1 MTMKAK
7 ITSQKSL
14 GRVIAQARLLAGLTQ
29 RELAD
34 KLGTSQRY
42 IWELESGK
50 DSTLLERLLGALEAT
65 GATMTIEI
73 PDDGRPT
80 Q

>member
-1 MTMKAK
+1 MALKAK
-7 ITSQKSL
+7 ITSQDSL
-14 GRVIAQARLLAGLTQ
+14 GRVIAQARLLAGLSQ

-50 DSTLLERLLGALEAT
+50 DSALIERLLGALDAT

-73 PDDGRPT
+73 PEDGDE
-80 Q
+80 

>member
-1 MTMKAK
+1 MVLKAK
-7 ITSQKSL
+7 ITSQDSL
-14 GRVIAQARLLAGLTQ
+14 GRVIAQARLLAGLSQ

-50 DSTLLERLLGALEAT
+50 DSTLIERLLGALDAT

-73 PDDGRPT
+73 PEDGDE
-80 Q
+80 

>member
-1 MTMKAK
+1 MALRAK
-7 ITSQKSL
+7 ITSQDSL
-14 GRVIAQARLLAGLTQ
+14 GRVIAQARLLAGLSQ

-34 KLGTSQRY
+34 QLGTSQRY

-50 DSTLLERLLGALEAT
+50 DSALIERLLRALRAT

-73 PDDGRPT
+73 PEDGDE
-80 Q
+80 